1 MSGNA
6 SSSILRCIHNY
17 EALAHKRR
25 RKEAAHT
32 ASSRASVEAS
42 FVESKLVDTTAAAHS
57 DQATADHSST
67 AVPSLT
73 VTKPPLPSNVKASN
87 FYGSN
92 RLLLI
97 DQRVARLCTN
107 AQRRLLCQDSAPFE
121 RFSLQRQAFAWAE
134 AHELAAD
141 LKTFSVEHDSTGRR
155 SFLVSTHDGFW
166 KRYQDMLP
174 DHRHY
179 YEIIQESCSCHLY
192 FDLEFQKAFNT
203 NVNGQ
208 SMVDH
213 LLALVAQQLQAAFGI
228 DFDPAWVMELESDA
242 PHKFSRHLIIQ
253 IPGRAFAN
261 NLHVGAF
268 VNDVCTTA
276 VDSQSG
282 ISSLQVAKEGG
293 TSAIV
298 DTGVYTRNRAF
309 RLYLSSKAG
318 KSSILIPTGR
328 FPNGAHSQ
336 KHIFMQSLIC
346 KVEPGVQLLH
356 CFQGNEL
363 GQPKGRHSTSALQ
376 RSAAA
381 SQASTGPSPCPC
393 LDRFV
398 TSKCNQGGVQGS
410 IRSWVLWDDIGVF
423 LYNIKDNRWCGNIGR
438 AHKSN
443 GIYLIVDL
451 QAGVWYQ
458 RCYDRECGNYRS
470 ETMPLPAELV
480 RECSQAACQL
490 LATESSN
497 EGVLKDAE
505 DIDEAAILAAL
516 EEYES
521 AATR

>member
-6 SSSILRCIHNY
+6 SNSILHCIDNY
-17 EALAHKRR
+17 EALAPKRR

-32 ASSRASVEAS
+32 ASTRASLERPFA
-42 FVESKLVDTTAAAHS
+42 ESKPVDAIAAGNS
-57 DQATADHSST
+57 DQPTADHSST
-67 AVPSLT
+67 CVQSLT

-97 DQRVARLCTN
+97 DQRVARLCAN
-107 AQRRLLCQDSAPFE
+107 AQRRLLCQESAPFE

-134 AHELAAD
+134 AHKLAAD
-141 LKTFSVEHDSTGRR
+141 LKTFSVEHDSTGKR
-155 SFLVSTHDGFW
+155 SFLVSTQEGFW

-179 YEIIQESCSCHLY
+179 YEIIQKSCPCHLY
-192 FDLEFQKAFNT
+192 FDLEFQKAINT

-213 LLALVAQQLQAAFGI
+213 LLTLVAQQLQAAFGI
-228 DFDPAWVMELESDA
+228 DFHPAWVMELESDA

-253 IPGRAFAN
+253 IPGMAFAN

-268 VNDVCTTA
+268 VSDVCTTA

-293 TSAIV
+293 TSVIV

-328 FPNGAHSQ
+328 FANEAHSQ

-356 CFQGNEL
+356 CFQGSEL
-363 GQPKGRHSTSALQ
+363 GQPKDRHSTSALQ
-376 RSAAA
+376 RRAAA
-381 SQASTGPSPCPC
+381 SQGSTGPSPCPC
-393 LDRFV
+393 LDHFV

-410 IRSWVLWDDIGVF
+410 IRSWVVWDDIGVF
-423 LYNIKDNRWCGNIGR
+423 LYNIKDNRWCGNIAR

-451 QAGVWYQ
+451 QAGLWYQ
-458 RCYDRECGNYRS
+458 RCYDRECADYRS
-470 ETMPLPAELV
+470 ETMPLPTQLV
-480 RECSQAACQL
+480 RECSQGACQS
-490 LATESSN
+490 LAKHSSN
-497 EGVLKDAE
+497 EGVLKDVG
-505 DIDEAAILAAL
+505 DTDEASILAAL